1 MWDKIKNLVRK
12 WLGINLPE
20 EPQPVERFAR
30 DYEDI
35 RSDTITA
42 TIANKLAM
50 LTFAD
55 STMQI
60 SDSGGAETLS
70 ARAQLVAD
78 KLTQLWENDAG
89 YIVAQT
95 LGIHP

>member
-35 RSDTITA
+35 RGDTITA

-60 SDSGGAETLS
+60 SDAATEMNPSEAARRLPRDALS
-70 ARAQLVAD
+70 FCLLSMCMPPYARCAPAM
-78 KLTQLWENDAG
+78 
-89 YIVAQT
+89 
-95 LGIHP
+95 

>member
-35 RSDTITA
+35 RGDTITA

-50 LTFAD
+50 
-55 STMQI
+55 
-60 SDSGGAETLS
+60 
-70 ARAQLVAD
+70 
-78 KLTQLWENDAG
+78 
-89 YIVAQT
+89 
-95 LGIHP
+95 